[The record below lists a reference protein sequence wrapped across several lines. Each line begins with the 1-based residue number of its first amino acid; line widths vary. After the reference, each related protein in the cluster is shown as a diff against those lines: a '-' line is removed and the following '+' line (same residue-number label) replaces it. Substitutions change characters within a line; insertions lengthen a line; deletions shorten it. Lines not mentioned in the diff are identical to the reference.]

1 MSELSER
8 QNIINKVYKKGN
20 NDSYRVISVRLK
32 KEMVESLDKI
42 ATANNRSRNKLISLL
57 LKNALK
63 QDDRQ

>member
-42 ATANNRSRNKLISLL
+42 AKVNNRSRNKLINLL

-63 QDDRQ
+63 QNDRQ